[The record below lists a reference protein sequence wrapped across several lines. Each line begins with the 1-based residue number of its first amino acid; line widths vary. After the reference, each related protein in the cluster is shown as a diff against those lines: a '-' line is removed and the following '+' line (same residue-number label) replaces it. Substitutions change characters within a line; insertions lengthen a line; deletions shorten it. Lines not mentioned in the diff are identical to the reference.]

1 MTQVKII
8 RGTAGIGYGY
18 FPGDTPELE
27 PALAA
32 EFIET
37 GFAIP
42 FTEEAKQEVAA
53 EVTEEVK
60 EAVAETEETIKKATK
75 KR

>member
-1 MTQVKII
+1 MTKVKII

-18 FPGDTPELE
+18 FAGDTPELE

-42 FTEEAKQEVAA
+42 FTEEIPAEVPA
-53 EVTEEVK
+53 EVTEAVK
-60 EAVAETEETIKKATK
+60 EAVVEIEETIKKATK
-75 KR
+75 KK